1 MLCSLARSAIRP
13 LAAQV
18 GTVRDA
24 TAAFLG
30 GPLAARAS
38 ALGFAE
44 SELPGLARAYALHRA
59 AMGCT
64 EEQAFAAVTT
74 PGNPAFR
81 LVRAG
86 GRFLDS
92 VDNYRSG
99 LRLSAA
105 YDGWYAKVAADLQ
118 AGRKN
123 TPTLLNGAHTAV
135 KPQSGAGFA
144 KFLFDEIA
152 LNADIDLAS
161 ENPEDVFGAANNP
174 AMRHLCRHFGG
185 SCYNTLAA
193 VPPATRHLM
202 YRLMDVLC
210 PLGESEQEAAA
221 FAWGSTDSP
230 IFVAR
235 ALRHRE
241 RAEALFA
248 DGRTPTRDQ
257 VLDLLFPDVPAEKR
271 GTNHALNRHF
281 SDFVYDQFKQ
291 KVITQGGMV
300 AINGLL
306 TNTGCT
312 LDEAL
317 DAHLTGKTIPYAPYV
332 TEANDYIEGVVSSA
346 AGLAQLK
353 RDLVRPQR
361 PNLVASGQPAISP
374 ENNRFRFNFPDG
386 TTLVAKHGQETNPEV
401 AASHA
406 AIADKIAQLVGAV
419 HPEQLGAVYSAATQ
433 AATGPL
439 LSAAPGLGLSVNEHV
454 ALTFTLAKD
463 AQTGAV
469 TITYSEPV
477 GCPVKFHWT
486 TTIAIDGSTVT
497 TPLVVE
503 EAAAQ

>member
-1 MLCSLARSAIRP
+1 MLRSLARSAIRP

-18 GTVRDA
+18 GTVRDT

-30 GPLAARAS
+30 GPLAARAR

-59 AMGCT
+59 ATNCT

-152 LNADIDLAS
+152 LNHDIDL
-161 ENPEDVFGAANNP
+161 EKEDPEEVFGAVNNP
-174 AMRHLCRHFGG
+174 AMRHLCRHFGS
-185 SCYNTLAA
+185 SCYNTLAI
-193 VPPATRHLM
+193 VPPAARHLM

-210 PLGESEQEAAA
+210 PLGANEQEAGA
-221 FAWGSTDSP
+221 FAWGTTDSP

-235 ALRHRE
+235 VLRRLE
-241 RAEALFA
+241 QAEALFA
-248 DGRTPTRDQ
+248 DDRTPTRNQ
-257 VLDLLFPDVPAEKR
+257 VLDLLFPDVPAAKR

-317 DAHLTGKTIPYAPYV
+317 DAHLTGKTIPYTPYV

-353 RDLVRPQR
+353 RDFVRPQR
-361 PNLVASGQPAISP
+361 PSLVANGQPAIAP
-374 ENNRFRFNFPDG
+374 EDNRFVVRFPDG
-386 TTLVAKHGQETNPEV
+386 TALAAKPGQANNPEV
-401 AASHA
+401 AASHT
-406 AIADKIAQLVGAV
+406 AIADRIARLVGAV
-419 HPEQLGAVYSAATQ
+419 HPEQLGAVYSALTQ
-433 AATGPL
+433 AAHSPL
-439 LSAAPGLGLSVNEHV
+439 LAAAPGLGL
-454 ALTFTLAKD
+454 ALTEHAALTYTLAKD

-469 TITYSEPV
+469 TVTYSEPA
-477 GCPVKFHWT
+477 GCPVTFHWT
-486 TTIAIDGSTVT
+486 TTIALDGSTVT
-497 TPLVVE
+497 TQLVVE

>member
-1 MLCSLARSAIRP
+1 
-13 LAAQV
+13 
-18 GTVRDA
+18 
-24 TAAFLG
+24 
-30 GPLAARAS
+30 
-38 ALGFAE
+38 
-44 SELPGLARAYALHRA
+44 
-59 AMGCT
+59 
-64 EEQAFAAVTT
+64 
-74 PGNPAFR
+74 
-81 LVRAG
+81 
-86 GRFLDS
+86 
-92 VDNYRSG
+92 
-99 LRLSAA
+99 
-105 YDGWYAKVAADLQ
+105 
-118 AGRKN
+118 
-123 TPTLLNGAHTAV
+123 
-135 KPQSGAGFA
+135 
-144 KFLFDEIA
+144 
-152 LNADIDLAS
+152 
-161 ENPEDVFGAANNP
+161 
-174 AMRHLCRHFGG
+174 MRHLCRHFGS
-185 SCYNTLAA
+185 SCYNTLAI
-193 VPPATRHLM
+193 VPPAARHLM

-210 PLGESEQEAAA
+210 PLGANEQEAAA
-221 FAWGSTDSP
+221 FAWGTTDSP

-235 ALRHRE
+235 VLRRLE
-241 RAEALFA
+241 QAEALFA
-248 DGRTPTRDQ
+248 DDRTPTRNQ
-257 VLDLLFPDVPAEKR
+257 VLDLLFPDVPAAKR
-271 GTNHALNRHF
+271 GTNHALNKHF
-281 SDFVYDQFKQ
+281 PDFVYDQFKQ
-291 KVITQGGMV
+291 KVITQGGML

-306 TNTGCT
+306 ANTGCT

-386 TTLVAKHGQETNPEV
+386 TSLVAKHGQETNPEV

-433 AATGPL
+433 AATAPL
-439 LSAAPGLGLSVNEHV
+439 LSAAPGLGLSVDEHV

-469 TITYSEPV
+469 TVTYSEPV
-477 GCPVKFHWT
+477 GCPVKFRWT